1 MNQQIIEI
9 RKRKKT
15 DFCSNLFTVFDSK
28 MMGSC
33 DIHRSVLRKY
43 WSTWDRDQN
52 QFFTPPFYLT
62 PLIVTDRQI
71 DRQTEAQTN
80 KNRQIDWLIDRQTDR
95 LIDRP
100 TDRQMGRQMDEVEVF
115 WSCYLSSLPN
125 MREKILWPLKRFR
138 LIIEHKGLCAFD
150 NSRHDFQEKK
160 LTQKWSS

>member
-1 MNQQIIEI
+1 MNQQIKIQ
-9 RKRKKT
+9 KRKKT
-15 DFCSNLFTVFDSK
+15 DFCSNSLTVFDSK

-52 QFFTPPFYLT
+52 QFLKPPFLFD
-62 PLIVTDRQI
+62 PADCDRQTDRQT
-71 DRQTEAQTN
+71 DWSTDKQEQA
-80 KNRQIDWLIDRQTDR
+80 DWLIDRQTDR

-115 WSCYLSSLPN
+115 WSCYLSSLSN

-138 LIIEHKGLCAFD
+138 LITEHKVLCAFD

-160 LTQKWSS
+160 LTQKWSW